1 MNAMKTN
8 RLLLSLIGASIAI
21 VVCGV
26 VAMAMLA
33 SRRNA
38 PPFQPESIELQAAAS
53 RNHEEELPV
62 LWDAPQFSYTDQA
75 GKTLTQADLRGHVW
89 VADFIFTQCTA
100 ICPTMTAKM
109 VLLQRQVA
117 DPDVRFISFS
127 VDPEHDTVDALA
139 AYAKL
144 WNADESRW
152 HLLRTSDQAIKATA
166 EGLKVMVAPSGDP
179 GNPIMHSN
187 YFFLVDAQGRVRG
200 VYNSGDRETM
210 DRLAQHAQLLAAETG
225 ARAAAPQVAAVG
237 DGKAIYAAL
246 GCAAC
251 HNNVQLGPPLEHL
264 FGREIKLDDGRT
276 IVADEPYVRAA
287 ILDPAAQVVA
297 GYRKTMP
304 SYEGHL
310 NDQQAQ
316 RLIDYL
322 RTLSPAGS
330 TAAPGADVKLV
341 TDPVCKMRITV
352 DANAL
357 HVDLDGATHY
367 FCSASCLEKFKANP
381 AMYLAAPAT
390 QPAQ

>member
-1 MNAMKTN
+1 MSAMKTN

-38 PPFQPESIELQAAAS
+38 PPFQPDAIALQAAS
-53 RNHEEELPV
+53 QNNEQELPV
-62 LWDAPQFSYTDQA
+62 LWDAPEFSYTDQT
-75 GKTLTQADLRGHVW
+75 GKTLTRADLRGHVW

-117 DPDVRFISFS
+117 DPNVRFISFS
-127 VDPEHDTVDALA
+127 VDPDHDTVEALA

-166 EGLKVMVAPSGDP
+166 EGLKVLVGPSGDP

-225 ARAAAPQVAAVG
+225 ARAAAPQIAAATS
-237 DGKAIYAAL
+237 GKALYAAL

-251 HNNVQLGPPLEHL
+251 HSNVQLGPPLEHL
-264 FGREIKLDDGRT
+264 FGREIKLDDGQML
-276 IVADEPYVRAA
+276 VADAAYVHES
-287 ILDPAAQVVA
+287 ITDPAARIVA

-304 SYEGHL
+304 SYQGYL
-310 NDQQAQ
+310 DQPQTQ
-316 RLIDYL
+316 LLVDYL

-330 TAAPGADVKLV
+330 TAAPGAEVKLV

-352 DANAL
+352 DASAL
-357 HVDLDGATHY
+357 HVDLDGVTHY
-367 FCSASCLEKFKANP
+367 FCSAACLEKFNANP
-381 AMYLAAPAT
+381 ATYLTPPAT
-390 QPAQ
+390 QPAP